1 MRIAFVGGFAFSP
14 KGTMQARAFP
24 LGAELVRLGHQ
35 VTMFLTPY
43 DNPDDSGREW
53 TKAGVRIC
61 NMKTGSSPRAYPRLL
76 FGLWKAIGDYEPQ
89 LTHIFK
95 PKGFAGA
102 VGSFLVMKGLN
113 NIVVDCDDWEGW
125 GGWNDVKP
133 YPWLLKEFIDRQ
145 ERWLIRR
152 APAVT
157 VASRALN
164 DRVSA
169 LRNTTDD
176 VFYVP
181 NGVASSEVAH
191 LHDSVGYGSQAT
203 VRREL
208 DLPEGPLILYS
219 GHFEPGE
226 DAMFF
231 CRSAVPVAERNHA
244 SIVLVGDGPDIREV
258 RKFFSE
264 RHSGRVHFF
273 PRLPH
278 EQFLKVVY
286 ACDVATFP
294 CPNTGLNRSKCS
306 ARVIDYMMMGKPVL
320 MSAVGQAGEYLV
332 DGESGMLV
340 PPGDEHAFGTGL
352 QLLLDDSKLRTRLGR
367 NAQYRIRQNFSWSGA
382 PLQQCLA
389 AYDHLASKQQ

>member
-24 LGAELVRLGHQ
+24 LGTELVRRGHQ

-61 NMKTGSSPRAYPRLL
+61 NMRTGSSPRAYPRLL
-76 FGLWKAIGDYEPQ
+76 LGLWKAIREYQPQ

-113 NIVVDCDDWEGW
+113 DIVVDCDDWEGW

-133 YPWLLKEFIDRQ
+133 YPWVLKEFIDRQ
-145 ERWLIRR
+145 ERWLMRR

-169 LRNTTDD
+169 LRNATDD

-191 LHDSVGYGSQAT
+191 SCDSASYGSQAA
-203 VRREL
+203 VRRDL
-208 DLPEGPLILYS
+208 NLPEGALILYS

-244 SIVLVGDGPDIREV
+244 SIVLVGDGPDIKEV
-258 RKFFSE
+258 REFFSE
-264 RHSGRVHFF
+264 RRSVGVHFF

-278 EQFLKVVY
+278 EQYLKVVY

-294 CPNTGLNRSKCS
+294 CSNTDLNRSKCS

-320 MSAVGQAGEYLV
+320 MSAVGQAAEYLV

-340 PPGDEHAFGTGL
+340 PPGDENAFGTRL
-352 QLLLDDSKLRTRLGR
+352 QLLLEDSELRARLGR
-367 NAQYRIRQNFSWSGA
+367 NAQHRIRQNFSWSGA
-382 PLQQCLA
+382 PVQQCLA

>member
-24 LGAELVRLGHQ
+24 LGAELVRRGHQ
-35 VTMFLTPY
+35 VAMFLTPY

-61 NMKTGSSPRAYPRLL
+61 NMRTGSSSRAYPRLL
-76 FGLWKAIGDYEPQ
+76 FGLWKAIGDYQPQ

-102 VGSFLVMKGLN
+102 IASFLLMKGWN

-145 ERWLIRR
+145 ERWLMRR

-169 LRNTTDD
+169 LRNATDD

-181 NGVASSEVAH
+181 NGVASSEAAYP
-191 LHDSVGYGSQAT
+191 HDAAGYGSQA
-203 VRREL
+203 
-208 DLPEGPLILYS
+208 
-219 GHFEPGE
+219 
-226 DAMFF
+226 
-231 CRSAVPVAERNHA
+231 VAEKGARLA
-244 SIVLVGDGPDIREV
+244 GRPADSIQR
-258 RKFFSE
+258 
-264 RHSGRVHFF
+264 
-273 PRLPH
+273 
-278 EQFLKVVY
+278 
-286 ACDVATFP
+286 
-294 CPNTGLNRSKCS
+294 
-306 ARVIDYMMMGKPVL
+306 
-320 MSAVGQAGEYLV
+320 
-332 DGESGMLV
+332 
-340 PPGDEHAFGTGL
+340 AF
-352 QLLLDDSKLRTRLGR
+352 
-367 NAQYRIRQNFSWSGA
+367 
-382 PLQQCLA
+382 
-389 AYDHLASKQQ
+389 